1 MKKRELEYELMKEI
15 EERYST
21 MHFGEGDVA
30 EEDLRAMLL
39 AATQAPSA
47 YNEQPWRFYVAKT
60 QQDKEMLMEYMLP
73 GEKEWMMQ
81 APVWILLAG
90 DVGDTHNGLFNYWAS
105 FDAGCAWGF
114 LALEAQ
120 RRGYVTH
127 CIGSLDRVDLRNA
140 FQKNENIEIYGLVA
154 VGRPAA
160 EEVTAKEKVP
170 SRKSVNAVQLRR
182 K

>member
-1 MKKRELEYELMKEI
+1 MKKRVLEYELMKEI
-15 EERYST
+15 EDRYST
-21 MHFGEGDVA
+21 MCFGEGEVL

-60 QQDKEMLMEYMLP
+60 PQDKEMLMEYMLP
-73 GEKEWMMQ
+73 GEKEWIAN
-81 APVWILLAG
+81 APVLILLAG
-90 DVGDTHNGLFNYWAS
+90 DVGDTHNGLFNYWTS
-105 FDAGCAWGF
+105 FDSGCAWGF

-127 CIGSLDRVDLRNA
+127 CIGSFDRVDLRNE
-140 FQKNENIEIYGLVA
+140 FQKNENIELYGIIA
-154 VGRPAA
+154 VGRPAS

-170 SRKSVNAVQLRR
+170 PRKSVNAVQLRR

>member
-1 MKKRELEYELMKEI
+1 MKKRQLEYALMPEI

-21 MHFGEGDVA
+21 MHFGEGEVS

-60 QQDKEMLMEYMLP
+60 PQDKEMLLEYMLP
-73 GEKEWMMQ
+73 GERDWMAN
-81 APVWILLAG
+81 APVLILLAG
-90 DVGDTHNGLFNYWAS
+90 DVGDTHNGLFNYWTS

-127 CIGSLDRVDLRNA
+127 CIGSFDRVDLRNE
-140 FQKNENIEIYGLVA
+140 FQKNENIEIYGIVA
-154 VGRPAA
+154 VGRPAPQ
-160 EEVTAKEKVP
+160 EVTAKEKVP
-170 SRKSVNAVQLRR
+170 PRKSVNAVQLRR